1 MHEQTKRNPGPGSK
15 VKLLQRPKAI
25 FAMVRLQC
33 PNSHVHSM
41 AQGGSMERTFPACLQ
56 GKPPS
61 WPPRESWGR
70 NAFNWLLL
78 HPWKSFT
85 SLETQAGAL
94 TSLRLAPTSCE
105 TTILS
110 PQALYFFFIIYLF
123 IFACTWS
130 SLLHAGY
137 SLVEGHG
144 LLIGWLLFL
153 LSMGSRVHGLQ

>member
-1 MHEQTKRNPGPGSK
+1 
-15 VKLLQRPKAI
+15 
-25 FAMVRLQC
+25 
-33 PNSHVHSM
+33 
-41 AQGGSMERTFPACLQ
+41 MERTFPACLQ
-56 GKPPS
+56 GKPSS
-61 WPPRESWGR
+61 WHPRESWGR

-105 TTILS
+105 TILS

-123 IFACTWS
+123 IFGCTWS

-137 SLVEGHG
+137 SLVAASVGY
-144 LLIGWLLFL
+144 FL
-153 LSMGSRVHGLQ
+153 AVVS